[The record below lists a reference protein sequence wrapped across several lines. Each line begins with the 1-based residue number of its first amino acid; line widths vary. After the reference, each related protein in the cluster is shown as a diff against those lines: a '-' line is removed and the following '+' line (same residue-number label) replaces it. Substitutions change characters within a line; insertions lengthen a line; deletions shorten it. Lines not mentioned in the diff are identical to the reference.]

1 RVVAR
6 AVSLSSRLLS
16 VLLSVPTRRS
26 SDLGAGQ
33 GDRGVLGTFPG
44 AGERAVGGDHFRCR
58 GSPGDLGVVLA
69 LGWQVEIID
78 RRLGD
83 LDRVGIG
90 VQRLASLLRA
100 DPITAVVQLGNVRRS
115 VGRGGDDDLVHRALV
130 ELIGISGP
138 ADVTHQVSAEVAD
151 GAIQV
156 HRTDAGPVVV
166 AGQARGRDDG
176 GVHRPVAVGN
186 RAGNAVGGIGG
197 GDTVLGA
204 PRGIRV
210 EGGRQHQYKLALL
223 I

>member
-83 LDRVGIG
+83 LRSEEHTSELQSRFEI
-90 VQRLASLLRA
+90 
-100 DPITAVVQLGNVRRS
+100 VRRS
-115 VGRGGDDDLVHRALV
+115 
-130 ELIGISGP
+130 
-138 ADVTHQVSAEVAD
+138 
-151 GAIQV
+151 
-156 HRTDAGPVVV
+156 
-166 AGQARGRDDG
+166 
-176 GVHRPVAVGN
+176 
-186 RAGNAVGGIGG
+186 
-197 GDTVLGA
+197 
-204 PRGIRV
+204 
-210 EGGRQHQYKLALL
+210 LL
-223 I
+223 EE